1 MSEAHLVLIFVLA
14 TMTVV
19 MMAWL
24 TLFSVVSAKSRIIRE
39 QRKALAAEQ
48 RLRRAQETFT
58 DNAHHELKTP
68 LQIISGNLHLLRLLE
83 PGPEEE
89 KVLARAESATQR
101 LEGLVHDLL
110 EFTALRQGSL
120 EIHPDFLDLGAHL
133 KVLISGYE
141 ATTRAKGLALHVDL
155 APPSVPVL
163 CDWPRL
169 RRALAA
175 LLDNAIR
182 FTREGSVQVQV
193 KTRREGGRSHLRIDI
208 TDTGQGL
215 PEVWSHLLEPFE
227 QELGHP
233 QHVPSGLG
241 IGLPLAAGL
250 LRSMGGRMGLQPLAM
265 GTQAWLEIA
274 LEEGEEATA

>member
-1 MSEAHLVLIFVLA
+1 MPEAHLVLIFVLA
-14 TMTVV
+14 TFLVV
-19 MMAWL
+19 LLAWL
-24 TLFSVVSAKSRIIRE
+24 ALFSVVSAKSRIIRE
-39 QRKALAAEQ
+39 QRKALEAEQ
-48 RLRRAQETFT
+48 RLRRAQEAFT

-68 LQIISGNLHLLRLLE
+68 LQIISGNLHLLRLMD
-83 PGPEEE
+83 PGHEQE

-120 EIHPDFLDLGAHL
+120 VVHPELLDLGAHL
-133 KVLISGYE
+133 KALISGYE
-141 ATTRAKGLALHVDL
+141 AATQAKGLALRADL

-274 LEEGEEATA
+274 FEEGEEATA